1 MARILAKKEKEG
13 SRRFLNVTLFLLY
26 ILLNVIFYVVVVMVA
41 KKLCTSAYDYGYQIF
56 GNVSVTEAPGN
67 DVQIQILEGESSME
81 IAKKLEANLLVTNRY
96 TFYIR
101 TKLTIGKEN
110 PILPGTYKLNTS
122 MCYDEILSIITDPAK
137 NEEQGEENDS
147 R

>member
-1 MARILAKKEKEG
+1 MAKLLAKKDKEG
-13 SRRFLNVTLFLLY
+13 SKVFLNVTLFFLY
-26 ILLNVIFYVVVVMVA
+26 VLLNVIFYVVVVMVA

-56 GNVSVTEAPGN
+56 GNVAVAEAPGN
-67 DVQIQILEGESSME
+67 DVMFQIQEGESSME
-81 IAKKLEANLLVTNRY
+81 IAQKLEINLLVPNRY

-110 PILPGTYKLNTS
+110 PILPGIYRLNTS
-122 MCYDEILSIITDPAK
+122 MCYDDILSVITDPAK
-137 NEEQGEENDS
+137 NEEQGEQNDS

>member
-1 MARILAKKEKEG
+1 MARIIAKKEKEG
-13 SRRFLNVTLFLLY
+13 SKLFLNVTLFLLY

-67 DVQIQILEGESSME
+67 DVQIQIMEGESSME

-122 MCYDEILSIITDPAK
+122 MCYDDILSIITDPAK